1 MNWKIESAITVHFD
15 ALFSSCSVCSTV
27 FHTERYRKIRCES
40 LASET
45 QTVTCDAQ
53 KYSIPDT
60 AFLPTLVNSFFVFL
74 KTLVKIEQIRHA

>member
-27 FHTERYRKIRCES
+27 FNTERYRKIRCET

-45 QTVTCDAQ
+45 QTTTWRKVPTCGSYCASCEIFICP
-53 KYSIPDT
+53 KNAT
-60 AFLPTLVNSFFVFL
+60 RVENWKFLV
-74 KTLVKIEQIRHA
+74 